1 MAWPADKRFMTPDQF
16 KAHVDAL
23 DFTSWK
29 PIGIVWHNTAEPNLK
44 RWHDYPRLHW
54 MTNLESYYKG
64 LGWNGGPHL
73 FCDDGPDGIGLF
85 NPLNRRGTHSPS
97 FNAQYIGIEH
107 VGDYNVEDDD
117 SGAGLKVKTNGIVAT
132 AILCARLGIP
142 VDAEHIKL
150 HKEDPRTDHDCPG
163 KHMAQDKMKSIESV
177 LEYMG
182 TAGDHG
188 PDWNHVADTPTGPK
202 PPNTRIAIVDV
213 DGLNIRSTSS
223 PSGIIIGVLNKGDE
237 VKIVSLAMNGAS
249 KWACIERPNSSVGW
263 VNAKYLVN
271 PIMVGEPLDRPY
283 DKPVAIAMPYEPDV
297 PNDFP
302 LPKPPS
308 DFKDVVFKAEGKM
321 STFGGPKDTGMSA
334 TEGLALYGSPAAFTK
349 AGIGDWLLSAKEA
362 GASGLGRRLDPEKFD
377 LAWRWDYK
385 ITKAAFLRIAM
396 IRVTNPKNGKMQVAR
411 AVDWGPNAKT
421 GRAADLSPGLAKALG
436 LNTDAECI
444 VEVFGEV

>member
-1 MAWPADKRFMTPDQF
+1 MAWPADKRFMTPEQF

-163 KHMAQDKMKSIESV
+163 KNMAQDKMKSIEAV

-188 PDWNHVADTPTGPK
+188 PDWNHVADTPVGPK
-202 PPNTRIAIVDV
+202 PPITRTAIVNT

-223 PSGIIIGVLNKGDE
+223 PSGVIIGVLNAGDE
-237 VKIVSLAMNGAS
+237 VKIVSTAMNGAS
-249 KWACIERPNSSVGW
+249 TWACIERPNSSVGW
-263 VNAKYLVN
+263 VNAKYLAPPV
-271 PIMVGEPLDRPY
+271 MVG
-283 DKPVAIAMPYEPDV
+283 APDI
-297 PNDFP
+297 
-302 LPKPPS
+302 KH
-308 DFKDVVFKAEGKM
+308 VVFKAEGKM
-321 STFGGPKDTGMSA
+321 STFGGPKDTGMTA
-334 TEGLALYGSPAAFTK
+334 TEGLALYGSEAAFAK

-362 GASGLGRRLDPEKFD
+362 GASGLGRRLDPEKFY
-377 LAWRWDYK
+377 LACRWDYK
-385 ITKAAFLRIAM
+385 TTTKTFLRTAL
-396 IRVTNPKNGKMQVAR
+396 IRVANPKNGNMRVAR
-411 AVDWGPNAKT
+411 AVDWGPNANT

-436 LNTDAECI
+436 LTTNDECV
-444 VEVFGEV
+444 VEVFGTS

>member
-1 MAWPADKRFMTPDQF
+1 
-16 KAHVDAL
+16 
-23 DFTSWK
+23 
-29 PIGIVWHNTAEPNLK
+29 
-44 RWHDYPRLHW
+44 

-73 FCDDGPDGIGLF
+73 FVDDGPDGIGLF

-117 SGAGLKVKTNGIVAT
+117 SGAGLQVKTNGIIAT

-163 KHMAQDKMKSIESV
+163 KHMAQDKMKSIEAV

-182 TAGDHG
+182 TGGDHD
-188 PDWNHVADTPTGPK
+188 PDWNHVVDTPTGPK
-202 PPNTRIAIVDV
+202 PPVTRSGVVNT
-213 DGLNIRSTSS
+213 DGLNVRSVSS
-223 PSGIIIGVLNKGDE
+223 PSGIIIGMLNEGDTVL
-237 VKIVSLAMNGAS
+237 IVSEAMNGAS
-249 KWACIERPNSSVGW
+249 RWLCIERPNSSVGW
-263 VNAKYLVN
+263 VNARYVDEGATSL
-271 PIMVGEPLDRPY
+271 
-283 DKPVAIAMPYEPDV
+283 PV
-297 PNDFP
+297 
-302 LPKPPS
+302 PPA

-334 TEGLALYGSPAAFTK
+334 TEGLSLFGSPAAFVK
-349 AGIGDWLLSAKEA
+349 AGIGDWLLSADKA
-362 GASGLGRRLDPEKFD
+362 GASGLGRRLDPTKFYV
-377 LAWRWDYK
+377 ACRWAYK
-385 ITKAAFLRIAM
+385 TTPAAFLRTAL
-396 IRVTNPKNGKMQVAR
+396 IRVSNPKNNKSQVAR

-436 LNTDAECI
+436 LNTNDICV
-444 VEVFGEV
+444 VEVFGSNS